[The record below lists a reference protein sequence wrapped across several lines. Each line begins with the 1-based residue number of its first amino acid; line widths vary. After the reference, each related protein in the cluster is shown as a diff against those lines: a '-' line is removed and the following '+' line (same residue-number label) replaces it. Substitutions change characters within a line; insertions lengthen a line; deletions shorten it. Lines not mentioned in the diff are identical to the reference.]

1 MSVFYFENM
10 HYPEFI
16 RFRDLGREL
25 SFGHRI
31 RCALHRTTMRQWLDQ
46 RVDSKFFK
54 RMTPVA
60 EG

>member
-1 MSVFYFENM
+1 M